1 MQAVFHSRAGFA
13 ADLDALLAVFA
24 CGKCVRSFSE
34 ASSEA
39 IHVPDA
45 TGASRSFCRQDRSR
59 AVSALAFMLSPALAS
74 MLWRRDVFFC
84 RQKRVRVEPAR
95 FPSLVNLERK
105 IRIVVIVNAG
115 RTVDNRD
122 FFHMLKGLRAV
133 LPVGQTLR
141 LDRIETGQKSGA
153 RRTRQFRTF
162 DPVDIQQLIH
172 KARPIRSTS
181 RRCRVANASGVG
193 LFFQE
198 RLQEVVRRHGRARRS
213 FRARPLRSKRIPRFT
228 TKSLYTE

>member
-1 MQAVFHSRAGFA
+1 LQPIWTICLQFLHAGSEFA
-13 ADLDALLAVFA
+13 ASP
-24 CGKCVRSFSE
+24 R
-34 ASSEA
+34 
-39 IHVPDA
+39 
-45 TGASRSFCRQDRSR
+45 R
-59 AVSALAFMLSPALAS
+59 AVRRSLFRMRRVRLVLSVDKTEVEQCLRQLS
-74 MLWRRDVFFC
+74 CCCEHWRRCRGVATFFFC

-122 FFHMLKGLRAV
+122 FFYMLKGLRAV

-141 LDRIETGQKSGA
+141 LDRIETGQKNGA

-172 KARPIRSTS
+172 KARPIRLTS

-193 LFFQE
+193 LFFFKNAC
-198 RLQEVVRRHGRARRS
+198 R
-213 FRARPLRSKRIPRFT
+213 
-228 TKSLYTE
+228 KS